1 MSLIVKAL
9 ITVFHDRFHVITVR
23 KIQPV
28 QHNSEKRKKAEREI
42 LRVDEINQL
51 IFVLVAEVFVLDRRG
66 IMIDFKDS
74 LTEPVIFKIPY
85 AVHCII

>member
-9 ITVFHDRFHVITVR
+9 ITVFHDRFHVKAVR

-28 QHNSEKRKKAEREI
+28 QHNSEKRKKTEREI

-66 IMIDFKDS
+66 IMIDF
-74 LTEPVIFKIPY
+74 
-85 AVHCII
+85 